1 MEKGLGLKSKTYEM
15 VQMGLMIALTC
26 VLTMFV
32 KIPSPLGYT
41 HAGDS
46 MVFLAAAL
54 FGSKKGAFIG
64 ATGMVLADI
73 LSGYA
78 VWAAPTLIIKAVMAY
93 IAGTIA
99 YREEYNGENFKNNLI
114 AFISA
119 GLWMIIGYYLAS
131 VVLSK
136 YVFTPDVNITEAF
149 IIGLKE
155 VPGYIVQVVAG
166 ILIAMPLIKKLKKI
180 V

>member
-1 MEKGLGLKSKTYEM
+1 MERGLGAKSKTYEM
-15 VQMGLMIALTC
+15 VQIALMIALTC
-26 VLTMFV
+26 IITMFV
-32 KIPSPLGYT
+32 KVPSPIGYT

-46 MVFLAAAL
+46 MVFLAAIL

-78 VWAAPTLIIKAVMAY
+78 VWAMPTLIIKAVMAY

-99 YREEYNGENFKNNLI
+99 YRKNYNGDNFKNNLV
-114 AFISA
+114 AFITA
-119 GLWMIIGYYLAS
+119 GLWMVIGYYLAS

-136 YVFTPDVNITEAF
+136 YVFTPDINITEAF
-149 IIGLKE
+149 IIGLRE
-155 VPGYIVQVVAG
+155 VPGYIVQIVLG
-166 ILIAMPLIKKLKKI
+166 ILIAVPLIKKLKK
-180 V
+180 

>member
-1 MEKGLGLKSKTYEM
+1 MEKGLGSKSRTYEM
-15 VQMGLMIALTC
+15 VQIALMIALTC

-32 KIPSPLGYT
+32 KIPSPIGYT

-46 MVFLAAAL
+46 MVFLAAVL
-54 FGSKKGAFIG
+54 FGNKKGAFIG

-78 VWAAPTLIIKAVMAY
+78 VWAPATLVIKAVMAY

-99 YREEYNGENFKNNLI
+99 YRGDYNGEDFKNNLL
-114 AFISA
+114 AFIAA
-119 GLWMIIGYYLAS
+119 GLWMIIGYYLSS
-131 VVLSK
+131 VVLTK
-136 YVFTPDVNITEAF
+136 YVFTPGATINESF

-166 ILIAMPLIKKLKKI
+166 ILIAMPLIKKMKKL